1 MVSAPR
7 LRRACPDGAATEKG
21 TARGRWCGRRRTRG
35 RRRRCRPTG
44 GGWPT
49 PRTGLAGARSGC
61 GPIPGP
67 ARRRGSRPTAE
78 PSPGGRGMAACC
90 TTSTGGPCWGRGR
103 DVERVRVRGVRAP
116 LRRRLPHLRAAAV
129 VRRRR
134 RWQLRDDEVR
144 ERAVDLGPP
153 ELARDAPLPGRRPL
167 TGPQAH
173 SVLGPKRGRP
183 SGWAA
188 ARLRSDELL
197 IGSFAGSLRRR
208 ELDRVP
214 RWRGDHV
221 TVKQVVDDF
230 ARYLYP
236 PWLQAPEVLH
246 RAVADG
252 ARLRTRSRFCEIP
265 KKPRIRWENR
275 GALRVRTGQKTPDR
289 TRNGWQY
296 GWQWAAKRNI
306 HGRVLPSPRWPAVRR
321 QPATIRRDRD
331 EGVHQVPAR
340 VAGCFLRHPA
350 DCLFGGPALR
360 AAAWCTANVVVLV
373 RRVSVAELR
382 ALSPSTW

>member
-1 MVSAPR
+1 MMDGDPRPRTAAPAR
-7 LRRACPDGAATEKG
+7 TSPHAAPPADRGRSVTRAGAGPGHDQRSPGAHRKPG
-21 TARGRWCGRRRTRG
+21 TA
-35 RRRRCRPTG
+35 PD
-44 GGWPT
+44 
-49 PRTGLAGARSGC
+49 
-61 GPIPGP
+61 
-67 ARRRGSRPTAE
+67 RRGSRVVAVADTTT
-78 PSPGGRGMAACC
+78 GGRAG
-90 TTSTGGPCWGRGR
+90 T
-103 DVERVRVRGVRAP
+103 E
-116 LRRRLPHLRAAAV
+116 
-129 VRRRR
+129 
-134 RWQLRDDEVR
+134 
-144 ERAVDLGPP
+144 
-153 ELARDAPLPGRRPL
+153 GRRADDCRSSIAEGALDLVARRSRARPGSVDSSGNYRVGGGL
-167 TGPQAH
+167 QGCPPRGPQGISTAD
-173 SVLGPKRGRP
+173 R
-183 SGWAA
+183 
-188 ARLRSDELL
+188 
-197 IGSFAGSLRRR
+197 AGSLAPTPPESSGSYRASGGGSRACPGAAPRRASAPR
-208 ELDRVP
+208 
-214 RWRGDHV
+214 RWRCGCRARTARPIAAPVSPFLVAISNV
-221 TVKQVVDDF
+221 TWSTAHLKVQGG
-230 ARYLYP
+230 R
-236 PWLQAPEVLH
+236 QADAAKNP
-246 RAVADG
+246 ADLLPHSG
-252 ARLRTRSRFCEIP
+252 GSRTRSRFCEIP

>member
-1 MVSAPR
+1 M
-7 LRRACPDGAATEKG
+7 
-21 TARGRWCGRRRTRG
+21 
-35 RRRRCRPTG
+35 
-44 GGWPT
+44 
-49 PRTGLAGARSGC
+49 
-61 GPIPGP
+61 
-67 ARRRGSRPTAE
+67 
-78 PSPGGRGMAACC
+78 
-90 TTSTGGPCWGRGR
+90 
-103 DVERVRVRGVRAP
+103 
-116 LRRRLPHLRAAAV
+116 
-129 VRRRR
+129 
-134 RWQLRDDEVR
+134 
-144 ERAVDLGPP
+144 
-153 ELARDAPLPGRRPL
+153 
-167 TGPQAH
+167 
-173 SVLGPKRGRP
+173 
-183 SGWAA
+183 
-188 ARLRSDELL
+188 
-197 IGSFAGSLRRR
+197 
-208 ELDRVP
+208 P

-236 PWLQAPEVLH
+236 PRLQAPEVLH

-252 ARLRTRSRFCEIP
+252 AGLRTRSRFCEIP

-275 GALRVRTGQKTPDR
+275 GALRVRTGQKRPNR

-331 EGVHQVPAR
+331 EGIHQVPAR